1 MINKLQKLIDNIY
14 NEDTKP
20 QFIPFKGQKKWQG
33 ILRFL
38 HKSLNIPLKNNQAS
52 LPGLPQ
58 KSLILLGKRESFD
71 RNCML
76 LYRTY

>member
-1 MINKLQKLIDNIY
+1 MKIQNHNLYHLKDR
-14 NEDTKP
+14 
-20 QFIPFKGQKKWQG
+20 KKWQG
-33 ILRFL
+33 ILTKPQGLFKFRFL